1 MPPDEA
7 QRYIT
12 RRDGER
18 WIAITQD
25 RLAEMVGFSVRTVQ
39 RAVAALRK
47 SGLIETPRNPHFENE
62 MRVCLHR
69 LAAKEGNP
77 CQTT

>member
-1 MPPDEA
+1 
-7 QRYIT
+7 
-12 RRDGER
+12 
-18 WIAITQD
+18 
-25 RLAEMVGFSVRTVQ
+25 MVGFSVRTVQ